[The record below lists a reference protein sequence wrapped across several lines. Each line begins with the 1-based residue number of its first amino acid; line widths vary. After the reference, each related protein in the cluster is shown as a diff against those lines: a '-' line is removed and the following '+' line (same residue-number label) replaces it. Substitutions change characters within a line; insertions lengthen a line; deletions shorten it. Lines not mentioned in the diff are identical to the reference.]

1 MEQNNKKKKK
11 EEVIFKYTDAVSNS
25 NKLGRKKKTGNI
37 SPSIFKETYI
47 TPRSSLKSS
56 LKSSSKTTH
65 IASTDTLHQQSSML
79 SLNKND
85 SINIDTKQAYVNY
98 FINKN
103 WNNLDNYLPF
113 YEIELFEEDGESDY
127 ENDLCDY

>member
-1 MEQNNKKKKK
+1 M
-11 EEVIFKYTDAVSNS
+11 
-25 NKLGRKKKTGNI
+25 
-37 SPSIFKETYI
+37 
-47 TPRSSLKSS
+47 
-56 LKSSSKTTH
+56 
-65 IASTDTLHQQSSML
+65 HQPPFL